1 MKSVFRSV
9 KVRYLGP
16 ANKGC
21 LFYNGVFIKDDVN
34 PNELLH
40 DIGHTE
46 LFWKYELNC

>member
-9 KVRYLGP
+9 KVRFFGP
-16 ANKGC
+16 ANIGC

-40 DIGHTE
+40 DIGHTK
-46 LFWKYELNC
+46 LLLKI